1 MPGIDAQFVRVP
13 RRPHTGTS
21 PAVIEQDTNS
31 IGVVHMDD
39 GSEPHLRREE
49 LGKEFLCGG
58 ACVNER
64 HDLQTKRP
72 GEILQ

>member
-1 MPGIDAQFVRVP
+1 MVYSSRADI
-13 RRPHTGTS
+13 
-21 PAVIEQDTNS
+21 AVIEQDTNS

-39 GSEPHLRREE
+39 GSDPLPLREE
-49 LGKEFLCGG
+49 LGKELLSGSTSG
-58 ACVNER
+58 EER

>member
-1 MPGIDAQFVRVP
+1 MRSSSAFPDGRTRA
-13 RRPHTGTS
+13 TS

-39 GSEPHLRREE
+39 GSEPHLLREE
-49 LGKEFLCGG
+49 PGKELLSGSTSG
-58 ACVNER
+58 EER